1 MWITIF
7 LVFELISISICFA
20 MKIGDSFYK
29 IIPGEKREVRD
40 KIDSLSFAA
49 FAGGWFLAW
58 YFIYLAIKA
67 IVIREK

>member
-1 MWITIF
+1 MWIVF
-7 LVFELISISICFA
+7 LIFELISISICFA
-20 MKIGDSFYK
+20 MKIGDLFYK
-29 IIPGEKREVRD
+29 IIPGEEREVRD

-67 IVIREK
+67 IGTKAK

>member
-1 MWITIF
+1 MWIVF
-7 LVFELISISICFA
+7 LIFELISISICFV
-20 MKIGDSFYK
+20 MKIGDLFYK
-29 IIPGEKREVRD
+29 IIPGEEREVRD

-67 IVIREK
+67 IGTKAK

>member
-1 MWITIF
+1 
-7 LVFELISISICFA
+7 
-20 MKIGDSFYK
+20 MKIGDLFYK

-67 IVIREK
+67 IGTKAK